1 MDNEDEPHLE
11 EMTRVEPESYMHVNG
26 RKVVLNNWES
36 NQRTY
41 KTEKD
46 YWETVEPTFVKGGD
60 GYYHFPPITMITL
73 FQVETSR
80 WNILEALKKQR
91 DESKEAYSNLFE
103 TARTCLTYGINHS
116 RLPEIYCDLV
126 VSPDE
131 KTHVYLMHEVRR
143 DLTKLK
149 PINSKNNQV
158 TGPDQ
163 AEAKARKS
171 HSRENRETRGRFT
184 THRQQARM
192 EVCTRHHQK
201 MCYFQTIVH
210 RSNN

>member
-80 WNILEALKKQR
+80 WNILEALKKQ
-91 DESKEAYSNLFE
+91 E
-103 TARTCLTYGINHS
+103 TRVRRPTRTCS
-116 RLPEIYCDLV
+116 RLP
-126 VSPDE
+126 
-131 KTHVYLMHEVRR
+131 
-143 DLTKLK
+143 
-149 PINSKNNQV
+149 
-158 TGPDQ
+158 
-163 AEAKARKS
+163 AR
-171 HSRENRETRGRFT
+171 
-184 THRQQARM
+184 
-192 EVCTRHHQK
+192 V
-201 MCYFQTIVH
+201 
-210 RSNN
+210 

>member
-1 MDNEDEPHLE
+1 
-11 EMTRVEPESYMHVNG
+11 
-26 RKVVLNNWES
+26 
-36 NQRTY
+36 
-41 KTEKD
+41 
-46 YWETVEPTFVKGGD
+46 
-60 GYYHFPPITMITL
+60 
-73 FQVETSR
+73 
-80 WNILEALKKQR
+80 
-91 DESKEAYSNLFE
+91 
-103 TARTCLTYGINHS
+103 
-116 RLPEIYCDLV
+116 
-126 VSPDE
+126 
-131 KTHVYLMHEVRR
+131 MHEVRR

-192 EVCTRHHQK
+192 EVCTGHHQK

-210 RSNN
+210 RSSNWAIEDKSYCWFRNAKQQPPHRRTGQRHGGVQEGKYRTCYNQSKWRTYWGKANRGGKKKQDIASNQPYTFSALLSRNNHEGKSIRKRSFKLLLYLCQWTLLCLNSMKWWSLA